1 MDLLRAILLGLVQG
15 LTEFLPISSSGHL
28 VFAQN
33 LIGFRVPNVAFDLI
47 RHLGTLLAV
56 LVYFRRDLVQ
66 IFTSSL
72 SRKDES
78 NGRRWIAMLI
88 IGTIPTALIGFAFQ
102 QQFESLFG
110 KPRVVALM
118 LWITALLLFL
128 SDRVQSTTK
137 NNGGITVMQAII
149 VGIAQGVAII
159 PGISR
164 SGATISTGLF
174 TGMDAK
180 TSARFSFLLAVP
192 AILGAS
198 VFEMKNLSALE
209 PGESLSYLGGA
220 VVAFL
225 SGWIAIDILLKV
237 LIRRKLWKFSVYL
250 LILGSI
256 GLIL

>member
-47 RHLGTLLAV
+47 LHLGTLLAV